1 MKLINH
7 KCHALKCQ
15 LSELKKLV
23 AQTGN
28 APGNTVLQEIENS
41 VSVYDSIIE
50 TGNEILDTILTE
62 KSLLCAANDI
72 TFTCVADGK
81 AVGFLEAVDLF
92 SMIGNAL
99 DNAEEA
105 VRKLE
110 DHDKRAI
117 SVSIFSRHGIAILQ
131 VENFYEGDLRFV
143 DGLPVTTK
151 GDPNYHGFG
160 LKSIRSTAE
169 KYGGTVSVQAED
181 GLFLLR
187 VALPVETE

>member
-1 MKLINH
+1 MRSI
-7 KCHALKCQ
+7 
-15 LSELKKLV
+15 SE
-23 AQTGN
+23 
-28 APGNTVLQEIENS
+28 
-41 VSVYDSIIE
+41 
-50 TGNEILDTILTE
+50 
-62 KSLLCAANDI
+62 
-72 TFTCVADGK
+72 
-81 AVGFLEAVDLF
+81 
-92 SMIGNAL
+92 
-99 DNAEEA
+99 
-105 VRKLE
+105 
-110 DHDKRAI
+110 
-117 SVSIFSRHGIAILQ
+117 SIFSRHGIAILQ